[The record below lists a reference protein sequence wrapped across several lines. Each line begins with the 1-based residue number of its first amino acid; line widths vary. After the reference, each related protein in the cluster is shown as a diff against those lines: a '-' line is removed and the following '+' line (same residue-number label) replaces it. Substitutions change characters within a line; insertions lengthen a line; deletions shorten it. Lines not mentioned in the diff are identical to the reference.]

1 MNLAT
6 PTPTPN
12 APPTPNP
19 AGEPLGVVGVYGA
32 GKLTP
37 AAARKPISLPRLR
50 ELHQRGEKITM
61 LTAYDATF
69 AAVADSA
76 GVECILVGDSLGM
89 VCQGRSSTLG
99 VSLEDMCYHVASVS
113 RGLHRMTASG
123 QGTAWL
129 IGDLPFAAYH
139 QSPAQAFASAA
150 RLMQAGA
157 HMVKLEGGGDWMCET
172 VQFLVARGIPVCAHL
187 GLTPQTV
194 HALGGYRVQGKTD
207 ESAAR
212 LMQDALALQAAGAQ
226 MMVLEMV
233 PAKLAAELTEQ
244 LTTCMTIGIGAGV
257 DCDGQVLVLHDMLGM
272 NLGKMP
278 RFVHNFMQDPANE
291 SRSIHGAFAAYVAKV
306 KAGLFPSNALHA
318 W

>member
-1 MNLAT
+1 MTN
-6 PTPTPN
+6 PTNSAKPSSAASDTV
-12 APPTPNP
+12 T
-19 AGEPLGVVGVYGA
+19 GVYGA

-37 AAARKPISLPRLR
+37 AAPRKPMSLPRLR
-50 ELHQRGEKITM
+50 ELHASGEKITM

-89 VCQGRSSTLG
+89 VCQGLPSTLG
-99 VSLEDMCYHVASVS
+99 VTLADMCYHVASVS

-129 IGDLPFAAYH
+129 IGDLPFGAYH
-139 QSPAQAFASAA
+139 QSPAQAFDSASQ
-150 RLMQAGA
+150 LMQAGA
-157 HMVKLEGGGDWMCET
+157 HMVKLEGGGWTTET
-172 VQFLVARGIPVCAHL
+172 VRFLVERGIPVCAHL

-194 HALGGYRVQGKTD
+194 HALGGYRVQGRGD
-207 ESAAR
+207 AAADK
-212 LMQDALALQAAGAQ
+212 LIADALALEAAGAQ
-226 MMVLEMV
+226 MLVLEMV
-233 PAKLAAELTEQ
+233 PAQLAAKLTQ
-244 LTTCMTIGIGAGV
+244 LLSSCMTIGIGAGV

-278 RFVHNFMQDPANE
+278 RFVHNFMADERNAAH
-291 SRSIHGAFAAYVAKV
+291 SIQGAFAAYVGAV
-306 KAGLFPSNALHA
+306 KDGTFPDNRLHA